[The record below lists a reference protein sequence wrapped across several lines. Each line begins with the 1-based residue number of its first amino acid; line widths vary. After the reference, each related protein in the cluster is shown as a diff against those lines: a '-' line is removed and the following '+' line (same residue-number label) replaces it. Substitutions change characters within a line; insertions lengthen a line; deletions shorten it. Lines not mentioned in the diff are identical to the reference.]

1 MAARTLAFAFS
12 FGLPL
17 LLVRRLDQH
26 QFGLYKQ
33 VFLLVMT
40 AINVLPLGVEM
51 SAFYFLPRM
60 RERRERS
67 RIVCNIL
74 LFYLATTGIAGLV
87 LCACP
92 SLLSGLFNNPELIE
106 IAPLVA
112 ILIPLWG
119 APFVLET
126 VAIAHQETRLASTFI
141 VVAELSKTIVLVSAC
156 LISPSMKT
164 LLMAAIIHGGLQ
176 AVILMIYV
184 GRRYGRLWK
193 SFDWLVMRE
202 QLSYALP
209 FGFAAI
215 LFRLQTDLHNYF
227 VSHNF
232 SPEAYAIY
240 SIGCFNL
247 PLISILGYSVG
258 AVMIPRVNDLEERGE
273 RREIVKLVARMM
285 RKMAAIYFPIYLFL
299 LVAGR
304 EFITVLFTEQYR
316 ASWPIFALNL
326 TLIPLGIITTA
337 NDAVMRAHAE
347 HRFFLVKLRL
357 VLIPLLLAVLWFAT
371 SRFGL
376 VGAIA
381 AVVAASIAEASA
393 TGFKATRILGVV
405 RGDVVLLKDV
415 GKLAAS
421 AIAAGIVGAVA
432 RSLMQGTRPLLVLI
446 SSGIVF
452 SLVYLA
458 AAWMTGVISSDERA
472 FMRRSFAAGQRAVR
486 WNREARALIE
496 EA

>member
-1 MAARTLAFAFS
+1 M
-12 FGLPL
+12 
-17 LLVRRLDQH
+17 
-26 QFGLYKQ
+26 
-33 VFLLVMT
+33 
-40 AINVLPLGVEM
+40 
-51 SAFYFLPRM
+51 
-60 RERRERS
+60 
-67 RIVCNIL
+67 
-74 LFYLATTGIAGLV
+74 
-87 LCACP
+87 
-92 SLLSGLFNNPELIE
+92 
-106 IAPLVA
+106 
-112 ILIPLWG
+112 
-119 APFVLET
+119 
-126 VAIAHQETRLASTFI
+126 
-141 VVAELSKTIVLVSAC
+141 
-156 LISPSMKT
+156 
-164 LLMAAIIHGGLQ
+164 IHGGIQ
-176 AVILMIYV
+176 ALILMAYV
-184 GRRYGRLWK
+184 VRRYGRVWRN
-193 SFDWLVMRE
+193 FDWSVMRQ

-215 LFRLQTDLHNYF
+215 LFRLQIDLHNYF

-285 RKMAAIYFPIYLFL
+285 RKLAAIYFPVYVFL

-304 EFITVLFTEQYR
+304 EFITVLFTDQYL

-357 VLIPLLLAVLWFAT
+357 VLIPLLLAGLWFAT
-371 SRFGL
+371 SSFGL

-381 AVVAASIAEASA
+381 AVVAASIVEASA
-393 TGFKATRILGVV
+393 TGFKAGRILGVV
-405 RGDVVLLKDV
+405 RKDVVLLKDV

-421 AIAAGIVGAVA
+421 AIAAGIVGTLV
-432 RSLMQGTRPLLVLI
+432 RSLMPGSRPLVVLI
-446 SSGIVF
+446 SCGIAF

-458 AAWMTGVISSDERA
+458 AGWMTGVISSAERDQL
-472 FMRRSFAAGQRAVR
+472 RRALAVGQRAVR
-486 WNREARALIE
+486 WNREADALIE

>member
-1 MAARTLAFAFS
+1 
-12 FGLPL
+12 
-17 LLVRRLDQH
+17 
-26 QFGLYKQ
+26 
-33 VFLLVMT
+33 
-40 AINVLPLGVEM
+40 
-51 SAFYFLPRM
+51 
-60 RERRERS
+60 
-67 RIVCNIL
+67 
-74 LFYLATTGIAGLV
+74 
-87 LCACP
+87 
-92 SLLSGLFNNPELIE
+92 
-106 IAPLVA
+106 
-112 ILIPLWG
+112 
-119 APFVLET
+119 
-126 VAIAHQETRLASTFI
+126 
-141 VVAELSKTIVLVSAC
+141 
-156 LISPSMKT
+156 
-164 LLMAAIIHGGLQ
+164 
-176 AVILMIYV
+176 MIYV
-184 GRRYGRLWK
+184 GRRYGRLWR

-432 RSLMQGTRPLLVLI
+432 RSLMQGTRPLVVLI